1 MHAGYKFAGVLCLS
15 SWRVSTG
22 MLTWIVGL
30 SRTPNFLAA
39 LSRFALLERRSSRR
53 GSVAIQMAIMMTVL
67 IGMAGLGTEVPYM
80 MYKHRQMQT
89 AADSAALGAAVALT
103 QGYPANIAT
112 EADGIAAALG
122 FTNGSSNV
130 TVTVNNPPKSGNYTS
145 NSSAVEVIVSQ
156 PQTLKI
162 AGLFGVSVYNL
173 SARAVAIAGSG
184 SSYCILTLDPSNK
197 AQWSWTAGLGLWGG
211 VTLTMTGCGIAVNA
225 SGPGALTLQSGG
237 TLNAPLVSIVGQLNN
252 VWSTVNV
259 PSIKENQA
267 PVADPYAN
275 VAMPS
280 STGCD
285 YNGYSISWTASQT
298 TLYPGRY
305 CNGLSMSNGANV
317 ALSSGIYYIKSGS
330 FGIAGGASVTGT
342 GVTIVL
348 TTADGGNSYATFSI
362 TNGANITLSAPT
374 TGQTAGILFFGDRNA
389 PSSNTNALNG
399 FTTGNL
405 QGAIYLPTQ
414 TMQYG
419 SSAGTFTGCQQ
430 LIAWD
435 VNDNITNLP
444 FDGTCT
450 GTGMKPIGASST
462 LLVE

>member
-1 MHAGYKFAGVLCLS
+1 
-15 SWRVSTG
+15 

-30 SRTPNFLAA
+30 SRTRNFSAA

-122 FTNGSSNV
+122 FTNGTSSV
-130 TVTVNNPPKSGNYTS
+130 TVTVNNPPKSGNYTA

-156 PQTLKI
+156 PQTTKM
-162 AGLFGVSVYNL
+162 AGLFGVSVFNL
-173 SARAVAIAGSG
+173 SARAVALAGSG
-184 SSYCILTLDPSNK
+184 SAVYCMLSTENDSKI
-197 AQWSWTAGLGLWGG
+197 GVGLWGG
-211 VTLTMTGCGIAVNA
+211 VNLTMTGCGMAVNSA
-225 SGPGALTLQSGG
+225 GWAALELNSGG
-237 TLNAPLVSIVGQLNN
+237 TLTAPLVSIVGQLTN

-259 PSIKENQA
+259 TSLKQNQPA
-267 PVADPYAN
+267 VTDPYAN
-275 VAMPS
+275 VSMPS

-285 YNGYSISWTASQT
+285 YNGYSIGWTASQT

-317 ALSSGIYYIKSGS
+317 ALSSGIYYVKSGS

-348 TTADGGNSYATFSI
+348 TTADGGNSYATFAIS
-362 TNGANITLSAPT
+362 NGGKITLSAPT

-389 PSSNTNALNG
+389 PSSNTNVLSG
-399 FTTGNL
+399 FTAANL

-419 SSAGTFTGCQQ
+419 SSAGTITGCQQ
-430 LIAWD
+430 LIAWHVD
-435 VNDNITNLP
+435 DNINNLP

-450 GTGMKPIGASST
+450 GTGMKAIGASST

>member
-1 MHAGYKFAGVLCLS
+1 
-15 SWRVSTG
+15 

-30 SRTPNFLAA
+30 SRRRNFLAA
-39 LSRFALLERRSSRR
+39 VSRFALLERRSSRR

-103 QGYPANIAT
+103 QGYPDIAT

-122 FTNGSSNV
+122 FTNGTGSV
-130 TVTVNNPPKSGNYTS
+130 TVTVNNPPKSGNYTA

-156 PQTLKI
+156 PQTLKM

-173 SARAVAIAGSG
+173 SARAVALAGSG
-184 SSYCILTLDPSNK
+184 SGGGYCMLSTENDS
-197 AQWSWTAGLGLWGG
+197 GVGVGLWGG
-211 VTLTMTGCGIAVNA
+211 VKLTMTGCGMAVNS
-225 SGPGALTLQSGG
+225 SGPAALELNSGG
-237 TLNAPLVSIVGQLNN
+237 TLTAPLVSLVGQLDN

-259 PSIKENQA
+259 TSLKQNQPS
-267 PVADPYAN
+267 VTDPYAN

-285 YNGYSISWTASQT
+285 YNGYSIGWTASQT

-317 ALSSGIYYIKSGS
+317 ALSSGIYYVKSGS

-348 TTADGGNSYATFSI
+348 TTADGGNSYATFAIS
-362 TNGANITLSAPT
+362 NGGNITLSAPT

-389 PSSNTNALNG
+389 PSSNTSVLSG
-399 FTTGNL
+399 FTTANL

-414 TMQYG
+414 NMQYG
-419 SSAGTFTGCQQ
+419 SSAGTLTGCQQ
-430 LIAWD
+430 LIAWHVD
-435 VNDNITNLP
+435 DNINNLP

-450 GTGMKPIGASST
+450 GTGMKTIGASST
-462 LLVE
+462 VLVE

>member
-30 SRTPNFLAA
+30 SRTRNFLAA

-89 AADSAALGAAVALT
+89 AADLGALGAAVALA
-103 QGYPANIAT
+103 QGYPAIAT

-156 PQTLKI
+156 PQTLKM

-173 SARAVAIAGSG
+173 SARAVALAGSG
-184 SSYCILTLDPSNK
+184 SGGGYCMLALDPIG
-197 AQWSWTAGLGLWGG
+197 QGWSVSGVGLWGG
-211 VTLTMTGCGIAVNA
+211 VRVTMTGCGMAVNA
-225 SGPGALTLQSGG
+225 SGSAALILQSGG
-237 TLNAPLVSIVGQLNN
+237 TLTAPLVSIAGQLNN

-259 PSIKENQA
+259 TSLKQNQPA
-267 PVADPYAN
+267 VSDPYAN
-275 VAMPS
+275 VAMPG

-285 YNGYSISWTASQT
+285 YDFLLGQLKPVDAFPWPVLQRPVVWRRVHLDPFAGSLLHQIRAIQHSRRGIHNWDR
-298 TLYPGRY
+298 RY
-305 CNGLSMSNGANV
+305 HRAHNYRWRQQLCHFVRNERHQRYTKRPNHGAD
-317 ALSSGIYYIKSGS
+317 SGN
-330 FGIAGGASVTGT
+330 
-342 GVTIVL
+342 IVL
-348 TTADGGNSYATFSI
+348 RR
-362 TNGANITLSAPT
+362 P
-374 TGQTAGILFFGDRNA
+374 QR
-389 PSSNTNALNG
+389 ALV
-399 FTTGNL
+399 
-405 QGAIYLPTQ
+405 
-414 TMQYG
+414 
-419 SSAGTFTGCQQ
+419 Q
-430 LIAWD
+430 L
-435 VNDNITNLP
+435 
-444 FDGTCT
+444 
-450 GTGMKPIGASST
+450 
-462 LLVE
+462 